1 MMIRLLLF
9 AVSLSLAAT
18 AGAQSADDM
27 LKRRAAQK
35 VGQMCDYIE
44 LIANPENSV
53 KARAYYRD
61 NALNLFINGGEAYEE
76 NGRQKDGVR
85 MEVTSVNRKGK
96 TSRLIKDYLNGLMN
110 MKYSKVTI
118 STTDVANIRVSDL
131 KKIDDD
137 TYMCTCY
144 FEQTFCGYRDGKP
157 VYRDITRKKVQCFL
171 KAEPTEEGT
180 EYIVMLGDI
189 TALDTRRI

>member
-1 MMIRLLLF
+1 M
-9 AVSLSLAAT
+9 AVSVS
-18 AGAQSADDM
+18 AQQSKEEM
-27 LKRRAAQK
+27 LQRRAAQK
-35 VGQMCDYIE
+35 VGQLCDYIE
-44 LIANPENSV
+44 FIANPENSV
-53 KARAYYRD
+53 KARTYYRD
-61 NALNLFINGGEAYEE
+61 NALNLFINQGEAYEE
-76 NGRQKDGVR
+76 NGRRKDGVR

-96 TSRLIKDYLNGLMN
+96 TSRLVKDYLNGLMKLN
-110 MKYSKVTI
+110 YSKVDI
-118 STTDVANIRVSDL
+118 STTEVAKIRVSDL

-189 TALDTRRI
+189 TALDTRRL